1 MTEPDFAMGTSLV
14 AGTAREAEG
23 RRPNSAPAASNN
35 PNILPV
41 GGRCMY
47 ARAVCALAYILRA
60 EELLRTPYMRSSL
73 RKPIVPV
80 LYPMHPRSRIRST
93 LSCVCTSRLII
104 PRDDPPSSGG
114 PGPFG
119 PGQKG

>member
-60 EELLRTPYMRSSL
+60 EERLRTRYRESSAAEKTHRL
-73 RKPIVPV
+73 TGALVDGVRRPG
-80 LYPMHPRSRIRST
+80 SRCRG
-93 LSCVCTSRLII
+93 SRGDQ
-104 PRDDPPSSGG
+104 RA
-114 PGPFG
+114 
-119 PGQKG
+119 

>member
-60 EELLRTPYMRSSL
+60 EELLRTPYRRSSQNPTIL
-73 RKPIVPV
+73 RKLGASKSQP
-80 LYPMHPRSRIRST
+80 LAMFPRS
-93 LSCVCTSRLII
+93 VCSDAGRLE
-104 PRDDPPSSGG
+104 RTAG
-114 PGPFG
+114 P
-119 PGQKG
+119 